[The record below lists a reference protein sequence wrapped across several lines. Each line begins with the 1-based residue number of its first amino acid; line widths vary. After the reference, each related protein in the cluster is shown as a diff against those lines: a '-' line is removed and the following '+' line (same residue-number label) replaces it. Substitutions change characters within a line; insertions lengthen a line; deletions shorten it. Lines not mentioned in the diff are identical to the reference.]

1 MTVSEFTKLYDD
13 HADAIYRY
21 CFFRLSQNKALA
33 EDLVQEA
40 YMRTWKALASGQQID
55 NGKTFLFTVAHNLV
69 IDTYRKKQTFSLDNL
84 TDAGFSPEDK
94 SNVSPQT
101 QAEISEML
109 VHINKLPDNYRQV
122 ILLRFVENLGP
133 KDIAEIVGESENNV
147 SVRLNRA
154 ITQLKNE
161 MDPE

>member
-1 MTVSEFTKLYDD
+1 MTVLEFTKLYDD

-33 EDLVQEA
+33 EDLVQET
-40 YMRTWKALASGQQID
+40 YMRTWKAAASGQQID

-69 IDTYRKKQTFSLDNL
+69 IDTYRKKKTFSLDNL
-84 TDAGFSPEDK
+84 TDTGFNPEDK
-94 SNVSPQT
+94 SNISPQT
-101 QAEISEML
+101 QAEINEML

-161 MDPE
+161 MNPE

>member
-13 HADAIYRY
+13 YADAIYRY

-33 EDLVQEA
+33 EDLVQET
-40 YMRTWKALASGQQID
+40 YMRTWKAVASGQQID

-94 SNVSPQT
+94 STIPPQT

-161 MDPE
+161 MNPE